1 MAPLPVPPLLTITP
15 FLFMSLFF
23 LFSAPEGASPCS
35 QLSATAAFRFPCC
48 HAVALDVVIHC
59 HSCAHTYKSC
69 NLLLFHLQLCVWL
82 VQGWEN
88 IDGAALQLCAAC
100 NLPWLDTS
108 FQLAPDAKM
117 DSGAFL
123 LSVHDI
129 YLGRAHVQTPQIVSA
144 TYSDCKTAA
153 VPLEQ

>member
-69 NLLLFHLQLCVWL
+69 NLLLLFHLQLCVWL

-108 FQLAPDAKM
+108 FQLAPDAEM

-123 LSVHDI
+123 LSV
-129 YLGRAHVQTPQIVSA
+129 
-144 TYSDCKTAA
+144 
-153 VPLEQ
+153 